1 MKREVWKRSS
11 GWLSG
16 RTVWRAI
23 ARLLA
28 AILNVAGNLR
38 RSWLCLLNHY
48 KGTQCVCVC
57 VRHMTSSQVGRWKS
71 PPTGTH
77 PSTHPPTP
85 RRFSNLPLHYSNV
98 SEAAEDGNDFFLKTF
113 AFLRPRE
120 NGNGATKVFQNEWSS
135 SRRHGGRTGPPH
147 WPTQFLKRTPLKP
160 TD

>member
-57 VRHMTSSQVGRWKS
+57 VWDTWLARRLADEN
-71 PPTGTH
+71 P
-77 PSTHPPTP
+77 HPPTP

-147 WPTQFLKRTPLKP
+147 WTTQFLERTPLKP